1 VKERIQKVLANAGVD
16 SRRHVEQMVLDGRV
30 MVNGKVMRTLPILID
45 PEKDKVFVDGEPIR
59 LKTARGGSGE
69 KSALAGRKLYF
80 LLYKPKGVY
89 TTNVAQGAQVRAV
102 DLLPPNIPAR
112 LYPVGQLDAESKGL
126 VLLTNDGDLTNLL
139 THPKFGIAKTYRAIV
154 DGMVSPAAI
163 EELERSVWIAD
174 PKMGKGFRTGRSR
187 IEIVKRL
194 RERSVLDITI
204 REGRNREVRRILAQ
218 LGHRVREFTRTKMGP
233 LTLDGLKLGQVR
245 QLTPKEIIA
254 LWHATEVREHIPKSS
269 SPTPAKKPES
279 DPDDD

>member
-16 SRRHVEQMVLDGRV
+16 SRRHVEQMVLEGRV
-30 MVNGKVMRTLPILID
+30 MVNGKVMRDLPILID
-45 PEKDKVFVDGEPIR
+45 PEKDKVIVDGEPIR
-59 LKTARGGSGE
+59 LKTGRGGSADHAAPG
-69 KSALAGRKLYF
+69 ARRLYY

-102 DLLPPNIPAR
+102 DLLPPNLPGR
-112 LYPVGQLDAESKGL
+112 VYPVGQLDAESKGL
-126 VLLTNDGDLTNLL
+126 VLMTNDGELTNLL
-139 THPKFGIAKTYRAIV
+139 THPRFGVAKTYRAIV
-154 DGMVSPAAI
+154 DGMISPAAI

-174 PKMGKGFRTGRSR
+174 PKMGKGFKTGRSK

-233 LTLDGLKLGQVR
+233 LTLEGLKLGQVR
-245 QLTPKEIIA
+245 QLTPKEVKA
-254 LWHATEVREHIPKSS
+254 LWKATEVREEADPPPARKSQ
-269 SPTPAKKPES
+269 
-279 DPDDD
+279 PDRD